1 MKDMGTNGCMWS
13 HGGHRGSD
21 EVQDPMEGA
30 GSNGHMGS
38 HWGFMESHRGCIGSH
53 GGCMVSREGCIGSCE
68 GCRGSHGMQDPTEC
82 AGSNGGPMR
91 GAGFPGVQGQ
101 MNGVLWGR
109 WGLMG
114 CMGFHWRSPGPMG
127 CWVPQMLSRWVQQG
141 QEVLPGAAQIRWC

>member
-1 MKDMGTNGCMWS
+1 
-13 HGGHRGSD
+13 
-21 EVQDPMEGA
+21 
-30 GSNGHMGS
+30 
-38 HWGFMESHRGCIGSH
+38 
-53 GGCMVSREGCIGSCE
+53 
-68 GCRGSHGMQDPTEC
+68 
-82 AGSNGGPMR
+82 MR